1 MGFEDYN
8 RSPDKRVFQKTL
20 ITEEVL
26 EDSYDEVDFIK
37 NNPRFG
43 AAHVKTPD
51 FNHVNS
57 RNKRDD
63 L

>member
-8 RSPDKRVFQKTL
+8 RSPEKRVFQKTL
-20 ITEEVL
+20 MTKEVL

-51 FNHVNS
+51 FDHANN
-57 RNKRDD
+57 RDD